1 MIAANMID
9 PSLPGTNTESCFL
22 LLPYDGVSLCLH
34 LAVMMLA
41 RRCVFFCFL
50 PFQFGIVLLCLWKDK
65 RMGEITWLPG
75 TWREKYS
82 MSSASGGIR
91 IHSMSCRI
99 RSLPAARQRLGGGG
113 GGGDGW
119 GDRETRGWGGTDLCR
134 EAHHTKRI
142 YLDNVWVKYEK
153 LLFLLTA
160 WKKTCWFEMNQRSQC
175 KIVKWQ
181 QRWRFTKPFV
191 SLQRELGKYCIW
203 KKKKKPITSN
213 EINPTALLGVIH
225 TLMSV
230 YNWLIVTLP
239 LS

>member
-1 MIAANMID
+1 MTWWQQQIWLIRLFQEPTQKVVLFASIWW
-9 PSLPGTNTESCFL
+9 SLTVPPFGSENVGEEVCFL
-22 LLPYDGVSLCLH
+22 LFFNIPIWYCSTLSLEGQKDGRDDVAARH
-34 LAVMMLA
+34 LE
-41 RRCVFFCFL
+41 
-50 PFQFGIVLLCLWKDK
+50 
-65 RMGEITWLPG
+65 GEIPNVISVRWHKNSFHVVSDQKP
-75 TWREKYS
+75 
-82 MSSASGGIR
+82 SGGE
-91 IHSMSCRI
+91 
-99 RSLPAARQRLGGGG
+99 AAVGRV

-119 GDRETRGWGGTDLCR
+119 GDRETRGWGGRDLCR

-142 YLDNVWVKYEK
+142 YLGNVWVKCEK
-153 LLFLLTA
+153 LLFA
-160 WKKTCWFEMNQRSQC
+160 CKKTCWFEMNQRSQC

-181 QRWRFTKPFV
+181 RRWRFTKPFV

-203 KKKKKPITSN
+203 KKKKPITSN